1 MARGVLV
8 VPARLVRYTKAAA
21 REVHYRLQ
29 KSTKFGFDA
38 ALENEL
44 RGQAVGYLKGSG
56 ADVVVPVLQ
65 LDSIELTD
73 DRRYEIF
80 RHDIYRRFDPFDG
93 GADYDQFGR
102 TGRWVPRG
110 TTVYYD
116 RLNAT
121 FVKVF
126 DAYTATFGEA
136 KYLGPAMRAG
146 LFEFLCPSLEYRIVD
161 ADGVLRGY
169 AIREGRPLTRYEFER
184 YVGSALRD
192 VILHETA
199 RTGFYFYDLEFHNV
213 IVSGNQISLID
224 LESILPIAWFGTDTD
239 YARDHLHEL
248 DVGWPLQSKWC
259 SPEWYDEFL
268 SAGLQNG
275 RTA

>member
-1 MARGVLV
+1 V
-8 VPARLVRYTKAAA
+8 VVAIKLVRYTRAAA

-29 KSTKFGFDA
+29 KSTKLGFDA
-38 ALENEL
+38 ALEQEL
-44 RGQAVGYLKGSG
+44 GRQAAAYLAGSG
-56 ADVVVPVLQ
+56 AGSAISAVG
-65 LDSIELTD
+65 LDSIELVDD
-73 DRRYEIF
+73 DRYQIF

-93 GADYDQFGR
+93 GADFDQFGR

-116 RLNAT
+116 RRAAT
-121 FVKVF
+121 FIKVF
-126 DAYTATFGEA
+126 DAYTATLGEA
-136 KYLGPAMRAG
+136 KYLDAAMSAG
-146 LFEFLCPSLEYRIVD
+146 LFEFLCPNLEYRIVD
-161 ADGVLRGY
+161 DHGVLRGY

-184 YVGSALRD
+184 YIGSALRD

-213 IVSGNQISLID
+213 IVSGGRISLID
-224 LESILPIAWFGTDTD
+224 LESILPIVWFGTDTD
-239 YARDHLHEL
+239 FARDRLHEL

-259 SPEWYDEFL
+259 SPAWYEEFL
-268 SAGLQNG
+268 STGLEIE